1 MIVIPVTDAGVPEST
16 LIVASDV
23 TVPPAGGVGFGGE
36 KLTCAPPGRELALK
50 ATAELNDPID
60 VIETVSMAELPAPT
74 LIVGAVSDREKSA
87 PEVIVSAKDVV

>member
-1 MIVIPVTDAGVPEST
+1 VIVIPVTDGRVPEST

-23 TVPPAGGVGFGGE
+23 TVPPAGGVTLGDE
-36 KLTCAPPGRELALK
+36 KVTCTPPGRELALR

-74 LIVGAVSDREKSA
+74 LIVGELSDKEKSA